1 MYEGH
6 GFKIIL
12 QKSSL
17 YYNLG
22 SVKHGACIS
31 SPSIKTI
38 INLSINSS
46 QDNIRGMR
54 TLLAYCIVFA

>member
-1 MYEGH
+1 MKAMV
-6 GFKIIL
+6 FFIIL

-22 SVKHGACIS
+22 SVKHGASIS